1 MILTAQTRDK
11 MSNQSRLGNPLRALP
26 KTLPV
31 DKIYKLKNYINSQ
44 LKEKIQKI
52 SNSPSQFIKNKT
64 QLQRFLDYPPI
75 EFIGNA
81 TFDIVMFKDPNMN
94 FDTILF
100 YGIEW
105 EWFIWN
111 IFVFQFWQTVLG
123 WITMSCML
131 TIIFDEFF
139 RWIRSVLAEKN
150 LARKSIIDNK
160 FLL

>member
-11 MSNQSRLGNPLRALP
+11 MSNQSRLNNPLKALP

-52 SNSPSQFIKNKT
+52 GNSPSQFIKIKT

-75 EFIGNA
+75 EFTGNTA
-81 TFDIVMFKDPNMN
+81 FDIVFFKDPNMS
-94 FDTILF
+94 FDAILF

-105 EWFIWN
+105 DWFIWN
-111 IFVFQFWQTVLG
+111 IFVFQFWQIVIG

-131 TIIFDEFF
+131 TFFIDIFFW
-139 RWIRSVLAEKN
+139 WIRSILAEKN

-160 FLL
+160 FLI